1 LRLADNSGSFRCL
14 LLAAHRQGIGFPRFP
29 VGAHLGGKFY
39 AAAAAAISDLKLDT
53 GETDRIVFDDDV
65 PGFGIR
71 VRASGA
77 RTWVFQYKIAG
88 RTRRLVIGQVSAIK
102 TARAR
107 EIAADLHAKVRLG
120 GDPATEKRLRV
131 RRVADT
137 FAPLVERFLEQYRVR
152 PRTKIEATRHLQRYA
167 APLHSAPVDSIT
179 LRDIADVLNQIDKT
193 SGAATAN
200 RVRTTLS
207 SCFSWAMREGL
218 APSNPVAYTNKRQEG
233 ARERVLSEDE
243 VRCIWN
249 ATSDN
254 AYGTIVRLLI
264 LTGQRRS
271 EIGEMRWS
279 EVALDRCS
287 LNLSGERTKNKRS
300 HVVPLAP
307 TALALLDR
315 WPRSGEMVFKFA
327 AWGYSKALLDE
338 RSGVRGWVLHDI
350 RRTVAT
356 GMADI
361 GIQPHII
368 EAVLNHVSGH
378 KGGIAGIYNRAQ
390 YASEKAQALARWD
403 EHLRGVVGMRV
414 RG

>member
-1 LRLADNSGSFRCL
+1 VLNKID
-14 LLAAHRQGIGFPRFP
+14 
-29 VGAHLGGKFY
+29 
-39 AAAAAAISDLKLDT
+39 
-53 GETDRIVFDDDV
+53 E
-65 PGFGIR
+65 
-71 VRASGA
+71 ASG
-77 RTWVFQYKIAG
+77 
-88 RTRRLVIGQVSAIK
+88 
-102 TARAR
+102 
-107 EIAADLHAKVRLG
+107 
-120 GDPATEKRLRV
+120 P
-131 RRVADT
+131 
-137 FAPLVERFLEQYRVR
+137 
-152 PRTKIEATRHLQRYA
+152 
-167 APLHSAPVDSIT
+167 
-179 LRDIADVLNQIDKT
+179 
-193 SGAATAN
+193 ATAN

-378 KGGIAGIYNRAQ
+378 KGGIAGIYIAHSMPVRRNKRWRGGTSTCAALSVCGCVDSHGRQ
-390 YASEKAQALARWD
+390 RQKSGPLGGNEGAAFVPAKARPCAGRWS
-403 EHLRGVVGMRV
+403 
-414 RG
+414 